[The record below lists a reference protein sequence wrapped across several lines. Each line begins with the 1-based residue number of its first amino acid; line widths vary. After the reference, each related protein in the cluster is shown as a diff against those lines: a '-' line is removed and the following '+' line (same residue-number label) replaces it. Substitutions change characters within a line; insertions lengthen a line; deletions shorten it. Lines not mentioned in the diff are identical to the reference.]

1 MNDQSTTVQNNNM
14 RNLAFLVLGIL
25 ALIAGVAAWLQLAA
39 PRSSQPGGVV
49 ETRSATLLPQ
59 LRKLQPFSLMDQH
72 GRPFSNQTLEGQW
85 TILNFGYTHCPDIC
99 PTTLAMLK
107 NMSDRLDSA
116 GASATPQIA
125 FVSVDPERDTRQ
137 RLAEYMK
144 YFDPSFLGVTGSDD
158 ELKRLTQ
165 PLGILYAKVTT
176 EKSAMGYV
184 MDHSASIILV
194 DPQGRYHALFSPP
207 YDPGIMAQD
216 IIRITENY

>member
-1 MNDQSTTVQNNNM
+1 M
-14 RNLAFLVLGIL
+14 RNLAFLVLGVL

-39 PRSSQPGGVV
+39 PGSSQPGGVV

-59 LRKLQPFSLMDQH
+59 LRILQPFSLMDQH
-72 GRPFSNQTLEGQW
+72 GHPFNNQTLEGQW

-107 NMSDRLDSA
+107 NMSDRLTSA
-116 GASATPQIA
+116 KASAVPQIA

-137 RLAEYMK
+137 RLAQYME
-144 YFDPSFLGVTGSDD
+144 YFDPSFLGVRGNDD
-158 ELKRLTQ
+158 ELKRLAQ

-207 YDPGIMAQD
+207 HDPGIMAQD
-216 IIRITENY
+216 FINITENY